1 MGLFRKPPTPKE
13 LEQQRQY
20 EEAKLRL
27 MKLHKESN
35 LLFYIDEIQLIDT
48 EASPT
53 QLLIGEAAKGSF
65 TIGTELSIYD
75 CTGLCVGHMTIQA
88 LEEREEKLSIFEK
101 GIRTYCTPSEY
112 WDGYQ
117 PGQFLADLPAAKPII
132 S

>member
-1 MGLFRKPPTPKE
+1 MGLFRKPPTPEE

-27 MKLHKESN
+27 MKLHKEAS
-35 LLFYIDEIQLIDT
+35 LLFYIDEIQLTDS
-48 EASPT
+48 EGSST
-53 QLLIGEAAKGSF
+53 QLLIGEAAKGCF
-65 TIGTELSIYD
+65 TPGTTLYIYD

-112 WDGYQ
+112 WEGYK
-117 PGQFLADLPAAKPII
+117 PGQFLADLPATDSII